1 MNPNDP
7 EMNPNLPDMNPHDLD
22 QQIRAALQVERA
34 AGQLARLECFWQR
47 QSAAQRRRRRMGYT
61 AALAT
66 AVAVALS
73 VSIWIWR
80 QGPAQK
86 PLEANRPADVA
97 PATPDPNHAAVPDPN
112 QAQAPQRVV
121 AVASPDDKESLSAGR
136 PPTTYERFILVVGT
150 HKAVATNRPSAV
162 ARIDEVIEQLIRDPH
177 ADAEQLAQSS
187 GLMELDAER
196 LLLRRLPRS
205 TDDEKHAVV
214 RLLAVCGTPR
224 STPQLL
230 RLGQTEAFRDEAL
243 ATIERIAGIQR
254 MADVLAKAADRS
266 VRAAIFRRLLTAD
279 SEPALRL
286 YLSLV
291 GDDAVRDEAL
301 AVADAVPQRSL
312 AALLARLDD
321 EDEAVRLSAALVL
334 GHANGPEVTNS
345 LIVLVTREPPSPVE
359 AWIALVACRGEQ
371 AEEFFAYATR
381 QPQFLGRVNRARMW
395 WARMTL

>member
-1 MNPNDP
+1 MNPND
-7 EMNPNLPDMNPHDLD
+7 LD
-22 QQIRAALQVERA
+22 KQIRAALQVERS

-47 QSAAQRRRRRMGYT
+47 QSAAQRRRRRIEYT

-66 AVAVALS
+66 AVAVGLS

-80 QGPAQK
+80 QGPTHE
-86 PLEANRPADVA
+86 PLEANRPTDFV
-97 PATPDPNHAAVPDPN
+97 PAAPDPNH
-112 QAQAPQRVV
+112 AQAPQRVATV
-121 AVASPDDKESLSAGR
+121 VSSDDKGSLSAGR
-136 PPTTYERFILVVGT
+136 PPTTYERFIFGVAT
-150 HKAVATNRPSAV
+150 RKAGATNRPSAV
-162 ARIDEVIEQLIRDPH
+162 ARIDEVLEQLMRDPR

-196 LLLRRLPRS
+196 LLLRRLGRS

-243 ATIERIAGIQR
+243 ATIERIVGIER
-254 MADVLAKAADRS
+254 MADVLVQTGDRS

-279 SEPALRL
+279 SDPALSL

-301 AVADAVPQRSL
+301 AVADAVAQGVLP
-312 AALLARLDD
+312 ALLARLDD

-334 GHANGPEVTNS
+334 GRANGPEVTDS
-345 LIVLVTREPPSPVE
+345 LIALVTREAPSPVE

-381 QPQFLGRVNRARMW
+381 QPLLLGRVNRARMW